1 MAKFGENGAAWIM
14 RLTAVLVIG
23 LSLCAAATAQAGDL
37 NIRGRFVNAGVE
49 LDVATYAA
57 PNDKGV
63 EERVLLLAIKSPG
76 HAISVALDRTELP
89 KLQALWGQAQNA
101 QSDEWRY
108 VGDFTESGTSDVSHL
123 KVSAGPGVRYII
135 ESPAKGA
142 STADLAPS
150 DMKAFGSALDAAAAY
165 VQSSN

>member
-1 MAKFGENGAAWIM
+1 MAKFGGNGMVWIT
-14 RLTAVLVIG
+14 RLTAALVIG
-23 LSLCAAATAQAGDL
+23 LSLGAAPTAQAGNL
-37 NIRGRFVNAGVE
+37 NVRGRFVNAGVE

-63 EERVLLLAIKSPG
+63 EERVLLLGIKSAG
-76 HAISVALDRTELP
+76 HAISIAVERTEAHT
-89 KLQALWGQAQNA
+89 LQALWNQAESQ

-108 VGDFTESGTSDVSHL
+108 VGDFTETGTRDVSHL

-142 STADLAPS
+142 STADLSRS
-150 DMKAFGSALDAAAAY
+150 DMKAFGSALDEAVAY